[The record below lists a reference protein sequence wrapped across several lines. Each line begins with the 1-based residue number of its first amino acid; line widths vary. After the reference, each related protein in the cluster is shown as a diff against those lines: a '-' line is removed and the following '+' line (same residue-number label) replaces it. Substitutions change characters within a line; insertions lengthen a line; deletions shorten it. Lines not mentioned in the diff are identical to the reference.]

1 MSVPF
6 GPWYGSA
13 AVAGNASGGGSHRMS
28 SRSLVIVVLVAVVGL
43 AAWLFRG
50 SPEPPPPVAA
60 KPTASPVA
68 VAAAPEPTPVPER
81 RPARIETNFEP
92 VDDSK
97 ITGEQAAAAA
107 ARYRKAA
114 RFPRTSRPLEDGLDP
129 ISTSRHPKVDF
140 EGDEKHPE
148 PRLLAYPSITSFQA
162 PGDVVVYAEVVELR
176 LTESR
181 GEDGRAGRERLQQ
194 FRIGANW
201 MRGVIQTKDGVVVT
215 PIDFH
220 DDGTHGDAQANDDYW
235 TASYTPDPD
244 KPNAFRGEYQVLVQG
259 EAKNGD
265 QVSASTSFV
274 YSVQIAHLTG
284 NYRDSIVDGNLQI
297 EAEVEVEEA
306 GRFRVEGTLVT
317 TKDAKMITYAHAEAD
332 LTPGTHWV
340 PLIYY
345 GLIFHD
351 MKAPGPY
358 SMWSVMLSTVEEGV
372 PQESDVVPNA
382 HTTKAYAVSDFG
394 NAPFNDPELMEKADY
409 YDDLAKA
416 KKSQQ

>member
-1 MSVPF
+1 
-6 GPWYGSA
+6 
-13 AVAGNASGGGSHRMS
+13 MS
-28 SRSLVIVVLVAVVGL
+28 SGRPVVIAVLVAVVGL
-43 AAWLFRG
+43 AAVWSFRD
-50 SPEPPPPVAA
+50 SPEPPPPVVA

-68 VAAAPEPTPVPER
+68 VAAAPEPTSRPER
-81 RPARIETNFEP
+81 RNERAETHFEP
-92 VDDSK
+92 VDESTL
-97 ITGEQAAAAA
+97 TGEQAKAAA

-129 ISTSRHPKVDF
+129 ISTSRHPKVDY

-176 LTESR
+176 LTESI
-181 GEDGRAGRERLQQ
+181 GEDGKAGRERLQQ
-194 FRIGANW
+194 FRMGANW
-201 MRGVIQTKDGVVVT
+201 MRGVIQTKDGVVVS
-215 PIDFH
+215 PIAFY
-220 DDGTHGDAQANDDYW
+220 DDGTHGDAEANDDFW

-244 KPNAFRGEYQVLVQG
+244 KPNAFRGEYQVVVQG
-259 EAKNGD
+259 EAANGD
-265 QVSASTSFV
+265 QVSATTGFV

-297 EAEVEVEEA
+297 EAEVAVEEA

-317 TKDAKMITYAHAEAD
+317 TVDAKMITYAYAEAD
-332 LTPGTHWV
+332 LAPGTHWV

-345 GLIFHD
+345 GLNFHV
-351 MKAPGPY
+351 MKAKGPY
-358 SMWSVMLSTVEEGV
+358 SMWSVMLSTLDGDV

-382 HTTKAYAVSDFG
+382 HTTKAYAIEDFG
-394 NAPFNDPELMEKADY
+394 DQPFNDPELMQKADY

-416 KKSQQ
+416 KRDQQ